1 MKATD
6 LQHIVGGFE
15 HEAFGSQAAFRAAM
29 NALSYPGRWTPMPL
43 QAERP
48 RQGHGAAAV
57 LLLSLLDADCTLWL
71 SPTLAASDA
80 APWLRFHTGCQ
91 VVAEAGAAQFVWV
104 AAGDAMPALA
114 GLPGGSDNQPDHSAT
129 CILEVLDA
137 QGDGDA
143 WTLSGPG
150 IQGTARLAVGG
161 LPPDFAAQWAHNHA
175 SFPRG
180 VDVFLSTP
188 THIAGLP
195 RTTRIGAAA
204 PQQHTEEA

>member
-1 MKATD
+1 MNATD

-29 NALSYPGRWTPMPL
+29 NALSYPGRWAAMPM

-57 LLLSLLDADCTLWL
+57 LLLALLDADCTVWL
-71 SPTLAASDA
+71 SPKLAASDA

-91 VVAEAGAAQFVWV
+91 LVAEAGAAQFVWV
-104 AAGDAMPALA
+104 ARGDAMPALA
-114 GLPGGSDNQPDHSAT
+114 RLVGGSDNQPDHSTT
-129 CILEVLDA
+129 CVLDVLA
-137 QGDGDA
+137 QDGGA

-150 IQGTARLAVGG
+150 IPGTADLSVDG
-161 LPPDFAAQWAHNHA
+161 LPGDFAAQWVDNHA
-175 SFPRG
+175 AFPRG
-180 VDVFLSTP
+180 VDVFLCTP
-188 THIAGLP
+188 SHVAGLP

-204 PQQHTEEA
+204 PQHTEEA

>member
-29 NALSYPGRWTPMPL
+29 NALSYPGRWAPMPM

-57 LLLSLLDADCTLWL
+57 LLLALLDADCTLWL

-91 VVAEAGAAQFVWV
+91 LVTEASEAQFVWV

-114 GLPGGSDNQPDHSAT
+114 SLACGSDNQPDHSTT
-129 CILEVLDA
+129 CILDVRA
-137 QGDGDA
+137 TDGESDA
-143 WTLSGPG
+143 WVLSGPG
-150 IQGTARLAVGG
+150 IQGTARLAVDG
-161 LPPDFAAQWAHNHA
+161 LPPDFATQWAHNHA
-175 SFPRG
+175 AFPRG

-188 THIAGLP
+188 THVAGLP
-195 RTTRIGAAA
+195 RTTRIGATA
-204 PQQHTEEA
+204 PQPHTEEA

>member
-15 HEAFGSQAAFRAAM
+15 HEAFGSQAAFRVAM
-29 NALSYPGRWTPMPL
+29 NALSYPGRWAAMPM
-43 QAERP
+43 QAEHP

-57 LLLSLLDADCTLWL
+57 LLLALLDADCTVWL

-91 VVAEAGAAQFVWV
+91 LVTEASAAQFVWV

-114 GLPGGSDNQPDHSAT
+114 SLANGSDNQPDHSAT
-129 CILEVLDA
+129 CILDVCTT
-137 QGDGDA
+137 DGDTWA
-143 WTLSGPG
+143 LSGPG
-150 IQGTARLAVGG
+150 IPGTAPLSVAG
-161 LPPDFAAQWAHNHA
+161 LPPDFTAQWAHNHA
-175 SFPRG
+175 AFPRG

-195 RTTRIGAAA
+195 RTTRIGALA
-204 PQQHTEEA
+204 PQHTEEA

>member
-29 NALSYPGRWTPMPL
+29 NALSYPGRWTPMPM

-48 RQGHGAAAV
+48 RQSHGASAV
-57 LLLSLLDADCTLWL
+57 LLLALLDADCTVWL

-91 VVAEAGAAQFVWV
+91 LVTEAGEAQFVWV
-104 AAGDAMPALA
+104 AEGDAMPALA
-114 GLPGGSDNQPDHSAT
+114 GLLCDNQPDHSAT
-129 CILEVLDA
+129 CILDVRA
-137 QGDGDA
+137 TDGDA

-150 IQGTARLAVGG
+150 IQGTALLSVDG
-161 LPPDFAAQWAHNHA
+161 LPADFATQWAHNHA
-175 SFPRG
+175 AFPRG

-188 THIAGLP
+188 THITGLP

-204 PQQHTEEA
+204 PMPHTEEA

>member
-6 LQHIVGGFE
+6 LQHIAGGFE
-15 HEAFGSQAAFRAAM
+15 HEAFGSQAAFRATM
-29 NALSYPGRWTPMPL
+29 NALSYPGRWTPMAV
-43 QAERP
+43 QSERP
-48 RQGHGAAAV
+48 RQGHGAAAA

-80 APWLRFHTGCQ
+80 APWLRFHTGCEL
-91 VVAEAGAAQFVWV
+91 VAEPGAAQFVWV

-114 GLPGGSDNQPDHSAT
+114 SLPGGSDNQPDHSAT
-129 CILEVLDA
+129 CILEVAALEDSA
-137 QGDGDA
+137 DA

-150 IQGTARLAVGG
+150 IQGTARLSVDG
-161 LPPDFAAQWAHNHA
+161 LPPDFAAQWARNHA

-180 VDVFLSTP
+180 VDLLLSTP

-204 PQQHTEEA
+204 PQPTSEA

>member
-57 LLLSLLDADCTLWL
+57 LLLSLLDADCTVWL

-91 VVAEAGAAQFVWV
+91 RVTEASEAQFVWV

-114 GLPGGSDNQPDHSAT
+114 SLPGGSDNQPDHSAT
-129 CILEVLDA
+129 CILDVLDA
-137 QGDGDA
+137 EGDGDT

-150 IQGTARLAVGG
+150 IQGATRLSVNG
-161 LPPDFAAQWAHNHA
+161 LPPGFAAQWAHNHA

-195 RTTRIGAAA
+195 RTTRIGATA

>member
-1 MKATD
+1 MNATD

-15 HEAFGSQAAFRAAM
+15 HEAFGSQAAFRASM
-29 NALSYPGRWTPMPL
+29 NALSYPGRWTPMPM

-57 LLLSLLDADCTLWL
+57 LLLSLLDADGSVWL

-91 VVAEAGAAQFVWV
+91 VVTDASDAQFVWV
-104 AAGDAMPALA
+104 AQGDAMPALDS
-114 GLPGGSDNQPDHSAT
+114 LPRGSDNEPHLSAT
-129 CILEVLDA
+129 CILDVLDTREN
-137 QGDGDA
+137 A
-143 WTLSGPG
+143 WPLSGPG
-150 IQGTARLAVGG
+150 IQGTALLPVDG
-161 LPPDFAAQWAHNHA
+161 LPPDFATQWAHNHA

-195 RTTRIGAAA
+195 RTTRIGTTA
-204 PQQHTEEA
+204 PQPHTEEA

>member
-29 NALSYPGRWTPMPL
+29 NALSYPGRWTPMPV

-48 RQGHGAAAV
+48 GQGHGAAAV
-57 LLLSLLDADCTLWL
+57 LLLALLDADCTLWL

-91 VVAEAGAAQFVWV
+91 FVSEASEAQFVWV

-114 GLPGGSDNQPDHSAT
+114 SLPGGSDNQPEHSAT
-129 CILEVLDA
+129 CVLDMLA
-137 QGDGDA
+137 AEGDGDA

-150 IQGTARLAVGG
+150 IQGTALLAVDG
-161 LPPDFAAQWAHNHA
+161 LPSDFAAQWADNHA
-175 SFPRG
+175 AFPRG

-188 THIAGLP
+188 SHIAGLP

-204 PQQHTEEA
+204 PMPHTEEA

>member
-1 MKATD
+1 MNPTD

-15 HEAFGSQAAFRAAM
+15 HEAFGSQAAFRASM
-29 NALSYPGRWTPMPL
+29 NALSYPGRWTPMPM

-48 RQGHGAAAV
+48 RQGHAAAAV
-57 LLLSLLDADCTLWL
+57 LLLSLLDADCTVWL
-71 SPTLAASDA
+71 SPRLAASDA

-91 VVAEAGAAQFVWV
+91 VVTDASDAQFVWV
-104 AAGDAMPALA
+104 AQGDAMPALA
-114 GLPGGSDNQPDHSAT
+114 SLLRGSDNQPDHSAT
-129 CILEVLDA
+129 CILDVLDT
-137 QGDGDA
+137 GGDA
-143 WTLSGPG
+143 CTLSGPG
-150 IQGTARLAVGG
+150 IQGTALLQVDG
-161 LPPDFAAQWAHNHA
+161 LPPDFAAQWADNHA

-204 PQQHTEEA
+204 PQPHTEEA

>member
-1 MKATD
+1 MNATD

-29 NALSYPGRWTPMPL
+29 NALSYPGRWTAMPM

-48 RQGHGAAAV
+48 QHGHGASAV
-57 LLLSLLDADCTLWL
+57 LLLSLLDADCTVWL
-71 SPTLAASDA
+71 SPALAASDA

-91 VVAEAGAAQFVWV
+91 LVSNASEAQFVWV
-104 AAGDAMPALA
+104 ANGDAMPALA
-114 GLPGGSDNQPDHSAT
+114 SLLCGSDNQPDHSAT
-129 CILEVLDA
+129 CVLDVLA
-137 QGDGDA
+137 VEDSGDA

-150 IQGTARLAVGG
+150 IAGSAPLSVNG
-161 LPPDFAAQWAHNHA
+161 LPTDFTTQWTANHA

-180 VDVFLSTP
+180 VDVFLSTS

-195 RTTRIGAAA
+195 RTTRIAATA
-204 PQQHTEEA
+204 AQAHTEEA

>member
-1 MKATD
+1 MNPSD

-29 NALSYPGRWTPMPL
+29 NALSYPGRWTAMPM

-48 RQGHGAAAV
+48 GQGHGAAAV
-57 LLLSLLDADCTLWL
+57 LLLALLDAESSVWL
-71 SPTLAASDA
+71 SPTLATSDA

-91 VVAEAGAAQFVWV
+91 LTADPRAAQFLWV

-114 GLPGGSDNQPDHSAT
+114 TLAQGSDPQPEHSAT
-129 CILEVLDA
+129 CILDVHAIENR
-137 QGDGDA
+137 GDA

-150 IQGTARLAVGG
+150 IAGTARLSVGG
-161 LPPDFAAQWAHNHA
+161 LPADFAAQWADNHA
-175 SFPRG
+175 AFPRG
-180 VDVFLSTP
+180 VDVFLCTP

-195 RTTRIGAAA
+195 RTTRIGASA
-204 PQQHTEEA
+204 PQPHTEEA

>member
-1 MKATD
+1 
-6 LQHIVGGFE
+6 
-15 HEAFGSQAAFRAAM
+15 
-29 NALSYPGRWTPMPL
+29 MPL

-48 RQGHGAAAV
+48 KQGHGASAV
-57 LLLSLLDADCTLWL
+57 LLLALLDADCTVWL

-91 VVAEAGAAQFVWV
+91 WVSDACEAQFVWV
-104 AAGDAMPALA
+104 AMDDAMPALA
-114 GLPGGSDNQPDHSAT
+114 SLRGGSDNQPDHAAT
-129 CILEVLDA
+129 CVLDVLA
-137 QGDGDA
+137 VEDSGGA

-150 IQGTARLAVGG
+150 ISGTAPLSVNG
-161 LPPDFAAQWAHNHA
+161 LPADFATQWAHNHA

-195 RTTRIGAAA
+195 RTTRMAASA
-204 PQQHTEEA
+204 PQAQPEEA

>member
-1 MKATD
+1 MNATD

-15 HEAFGSQAAFRAAM
+15 HEAFGSQAAFRASM
-29 NALSYPGRWTPMPL
+29 NALSYPGRWTAMPMH
-43 QAERP
+43 AERP

-57 LLLSLLDADCTLWL
+57 LLLSLLDADCTVWL

-80 APWLRFHTGCQ
+80 ASWLRFHTGCQ
-91 VVAEAGAAQFVWV
+91 RVANACDAQFVWV
-104 AAGDAMPALA
+104 AKGDAMPALA
-114 GLPGGSDNQPDHSAT
+114 SLLRGSDNQPDHSAT
-129 CILEVLDA
+129 CILEVLDTH
-137 QGDGDA
+137 GDA

-150 IQGTARLAVGG
+150 IQGTALLSVHG
-161 LPPDFAAQWAHNHA
+161 LPTDFAAQWSHNHA

-204 PQQHTEEA
+204 PQHTEEA

>member
-1 MKATD
+1 MNATD

-15 HEAFGSQAAFRAAM
+15 HEAFGSQAAFRASM
-29 NALSYPGRWTPMPL
+29 NALSYPGRWTPMPM

-48 RQGHGAAAV
+48 GQGHGAAAV
-57 LLLSLLDADCTLWL
+57 LLLSLLDADCTVWL

-91 VVAEAGAAQFVWV
+91 LVVEAHEAQFVWV
-104 AAGDAMPALA
+104 AKGDAMPALA
-114 GLPGGSDNQPDHSAT
+114 SLAGGSDNQPDHSAT
-129 CILEVLDA
+129 CILDVLDTH
-137 QGDGDA
+137 GDA
-143 WTLSGPG
+143 WTLDGPG
-150 IQGTARLAVGG
+150 IPGTALLQVDG
-161 LPPDFAAQWAHNHA
+161 LPPDFAAHWVHNHA
-175 SFPRG
+175 GFPRG

-204 PQQHTEEA
+204 PQNTEEA